1 MEQQLQPQQL
11 RLQQLLP
18 HINSLTPLQLQPPFL
33 LYQLLYHHSHKRQC
47 PHHLIQSNK
56 QQLRPTMP
64 SNKVLTISHSNNQ

>member
-33 LYQLLYHHSHKRQC
+33 LYQLLYHHSHKLQC
-47 PHHLIQSNK
+47 PLLLIQSNK
-56 QQLRPTMP
+56 LQQRHTMP
-64 SNKVLTISHSNNQ
+64 NSKAHTISHSNKR